1 MVFGGIVTSPRSIL
15 SPVQA
20 LELANIYL
28 ANAQRTNDPTIALV
42 LCHDTEV
49 SLSQAKKAVRQTD
62 VHTIRDGVAM
72 AYIEL
77 GKLLDSRGKQEEAQA
92 SYKKADKLG

>member
-20 LELANIYL
+20 LELANLYL

-49 SLSQAKKAVRQTD
+49 TLSQAKKSVRQAD
-62 VHTIRDGVAM
+62 LHTIRDGVVM

-77 GKLLDSRGKQEEAQA
+77 GKLLDSRGRQDEAQA